1 MSQPES
7 KPERVLV
14 FGTCLIDLVY
24 PHAGLAAM
32 RLIDRAGVGVRFPLG
47 QTCCGQPAYNSGFR
61 DDARRVGRQQLD
73 ALAGNEPVVVPS
85 ASWAGMLREHYP
97 RLFAETP
104 DAERAVQLAARVV
117 ELCDFLDRVLDVE
130 LVDRGP
136 PITVAL
142 HQSCSARREMAVAPA
157 ALGLLGR
164 LANVNV
170 VEPDHAWECCGFG
183 GTFSV
188 KEPEISAAMAAD
200 KTAAVAATGAG
211 LLLSQDCGCLLNLD
225 GTARKAGLGF
235 QVQHIAEFVW
245 ERTGGRGLLAGSRA

>member
-1 MSQPES
+1 MSQPERKPEP

-24 PHAGLAAM
+24 PQAGLAAM
-32 RLIDRAGVGVRFPLG
+32 RLIQRAGVAARFPQG

-73 ALAGNEPVVVPS
+73 ALAGDEPVVVPS
-85 ASWAGMLREHYP
+85 ASCAGMFREHYP
-97 RLFAETP
+97 RLFADTP
-104 DAERAVQLAARVV
+104 DAGRAQQLAARVV
-117 ELCDFLDRVLDVE
+117 ELCDFLDRVLGLE
-130 LVDRGP
+130 LADQGL

-164 LANVNV
+164 LGNVTV

-200 KTAAVAATGAG
+200 KAAAVAATGAD
-211 LLLSQDCGCLLNLD
+211 LLLSQDCGCLMNLD

-235 QVQHIAEFVW
+235 QVRHIAEFVW
-245 ERTGGRGLLAGSRA
+245 ERTGGAVFPA